1 MQGHVR
7 HALGAAAVVAACL
20 FPLAAGPSPVAQ
32 HHLFAFAALACSAT
46 LIGFQR
52 INGWVAASAAGA
64 LLLLLLRSGTYL
76 PPSAT
81 AAAFVALAGL
91 CFHTGARLER
101 EHDARDFLVGAIV
114 LAALINA
121 VEGLLQYFGLAGGLW
136 PWVPESLARGV
147 AFGAFAQTN
156 LFASF
161 LCCGLVCIAWLLHNR
176 RLSPSMA
183 WFFVVLLELGIAAS
197 ASRVGLLCIGALAV
211 AGYIWRHGQ
220 SPAVTR
226 LLAGN
231 ALVYAGCWALL
242 PWLAALHG
250 FQGRGVG
257 ARLLGTGSDSRWALW
272 QNSIDLAMVHPWAG
286 WGWGEFGY
294 AHYAVLHGR
303 RFQPGE
309 VVDNAHNLMLH
320 LAVEFGLPMAL
331 VLAALLLYAL
341 VRGKPW
347 ASSTHGQQ
355 FAWGLLLV
363 IGIHSLVEYPLW
375 SPHNV
380 FLAAVAA
387 GYLVGA
393 KGPPTRGS
401 SIALGV
407 SAVVLVFLSVAASLQ
422 YRKVQAAYETPMRAK
437 QAKQLA
443 NEAAAGAWMF
453 SGYVDFARLAMMVN
467 SGAEPAAIRD
477 LAERLLHFSAEP
489 AVIEPLLSA
498 LWKMGE
504 RESFDFHAR
513 RYCQAFP
520 ARYAQWRAIRA
531 PNRDDHNRE
540 PAGPCS

>member
-7 HALGAAAVVAACL
+7 HALGAAAVAAACL
-20 FPLAAGPSPVAQ
+20 FPFAQGPSPVAQ
-32 HHLFAFAALACSAT
+32 THLFAFGALAGAT
-46 LIGFQR
+46 ALMGFQR
-52 INGWVAASAAGA
+52 INGWAAALVAGA
-64 LLLLLLRSGTYL
+64 LLLLLLRSGTY
-76 PPSAT
+76 PGPSAT
-81 AAAFVALAGL
+81 AAAFVAFAAL
-91 CFHTGARLER
+91 CFHTGIRLEKER
-101 EHDARDFLVGAIV
+101 HARDFLLWAIV

-156 LFASF
+156 LFAGF
-161 LCCGLVCIAWLLHNR
+161 LCCGLVCIAWLLHDR

-183 WFFVVLLELGIAAS
+183 WFLVVLLELGIAAS
-197 ASRVGLLCIGALAV
+197 ASRVGLLCIAALAA
-211 AGYIWRHGQ
+211 AGYIWRRGQ
-220 SPAVTR
+220 SLAVTR

-231 ALVYAGCWALL
+231 ALIYAACWALL

-250 FQGRGVG
+250 FQGRSVG

-272 QNSIDLAMVHPWAG
+272 QNSIDMMMVHPWAG

-294 AHYAVLHGR
+294 AHYAVLHER
-303 RFQPGE
+303 RFVPGE
-309 VVDNAHNLMLH
+309 VVDNAHNLVLH
-320 LAVEFGLPMAL
+320 LAVELGLPLALLLVAL
-331 VLAALLLYAL
+331 VLYAL

-347 ASSTHGQQ
+347 ASAARGQQ

-363 IGIHSLVEYPLW
+363 VGIHSMVEYPLW

-380 FLAAVAA
+380 FLAALAA
-387 GYLVGA
+387 GHLAGA
-393 KGPPTRGS
+393 KGPPARGS
-401 SIALGV
+401 SVALGM

-422 YRKVQAAYETPMRAK
+422 YRKVQAAYDTPMRAM

-443 NEAAAGAWMF
+443 TEAAADAWMF
-453 SGYVDFARLAMMVN
+453 SGYVDFARLALMVN
-467 SGAEPAAIRD
+467 SQAQPAAIRD

-489 AVIEPLLSA
+489 AVIEPLLGA

-504 RESFDFHAR
+504 REKFDFHAR

-520 ARYAQWRAIRA
+520 ARHAQWRAARS
-531 PNRDDHNRE
+531 PDRDGRHRE
-540 PAGPCS
+540 PTGPCS